1 MKRWILL
8 LFSSGL
14 FLSAQADDR
23 QLSSFQYW
31 FDDNQ
36 TEMTETSISGTKQTI
51 NQSIDASQLREGM
64 HRLYFRVGDDQG
76 LWSPL
81 QQWAFFVK
89 PLRDKGA
96 KAINTVEYWLD
107 TNSAERKSVVVNGNL
122 WQQMIDVSDL
132 SEGMHT
138 LNYRFGDNYGDYGAL
153 QQWVFFVK
161 PLRDKGAKAINTV
174 EYWLDTNSAE
184 RKSEVVNDNLWQQ
197 TIDVSDLSEGMH
209 TLNYRFGDNY
219 GDYGALQQA
228 VFMKLQQKA
237 TQIKKLRYWWSNRTD
252 LIEEVDVGQPS
263 FTYESLLAVPDH
275 ARQDPITDQGVAR
288 LNCIAIDDQGRQS
301 APFYQ
306 DVIYA
311 IGPTLFADRY
321 SQTAG
326 SNIAVSWTYTDVN
339 GVKDYIV
346 YYAKDNEPY
355 VMYIPSTTANTVE
368 FKGTKG
374 VYRFLVVARN
384 NAGQRTN
391 MDDEWTI
398 IVTFE

>member
-14 FLSAQADDR
+14 LLTAQADDR
-23 QLSSFQYW
+23 QLSRFQYW

-36 TEMTETSISGTKQTI
+36 SEMTETSISGTKQTV
-51 NQSIDASQLREGM
+51 NQSVDASQLREGI
-64 HRLYFRVGDDQG
+64 HILHFRIGDDQG

-81 QQWAFFVK
+81 QQWVFFVK
-89 PLRDKGA
+89 PLRNKGA

-107 TNSAERKSVVVNGNL
+107 TNAAERKSV
-122 WQQMIDVSDL
+122 
-132 SEGMHT
+132 
-138 LNYRFGDNYGDYGAL
+138 
-153 QQWVFFVK
+153 
-161 PLRDKGAKAINTV
+161 
-174 EYWLDTNSAE
+174 
-184 RKSEVVNDNLWQQ
+184 VVNDNLWQQ

-252 LIEEVDVGQPS
+252 LIEEVDAGQPS
-263 FTYESLLAVPDH
+263 FIYESLLAVPNY

-311 IGPTLFADRY
+311 TGPTLFADRY
-321 SQTAG
+321 SQTVG
-326 SNIAVSWTYTDVN
+326 SNVTLSWTYTDAN
-339 GVKDYIV
+339 GIKDYIV
-346 YYAKDNEPY
+346 YYSKDKGPY

-391 MDDEWTI
+391 MDEEWTVV
-398 IVTFE
+398 VTFE

>member
-14 FLSAQADDR
+14 LLSAQADDR
-23 QLSSFQYW
+23 QLSRFQYW

-107 TNSAERKSVVVNGNL
+107 TNTAERKSV
-122 WQQMIDVSDL
+122 
-132 SEGMHT
+132 
-138 LNYRFGDNYGDYGAL
+138 
-153 QQWVFFVK
+153 
-161 PLRDKGAKAINTV
+161 
-174 EYWLDTNSAE
+174 
-184 RKSEVVNDNLWQQ
+184 VVNDNLWQQ

-263 FTYESLLAVPDH
+263 FIYESLLAVPDH
-275 ARQDPITDQGVAR
+275 ARQDPSTDKGITRFTCVAV
-288 LNCIAIDDQGRQS
+288 DDLGRQS
-301 APFYQ
+301 APFYEEI
-306 DVIYA
+306 IYA
-311 IGPTLFADRY
+311 TGPELTADRY
-321 SQTAG
+321 TATAG
-326 SNIAVSWTYTDVN
+326 SDVSLSWTYNDGE
-339 GVKDYIV
+339 GVRDYSV
-346 YYAKDNEPY
+346 YYAKEDGPY
-355 VMYIPSTTANTVE
+355 VMYIPSTQESSTT
-368 FKGTKG
+368 FKGQKG
-374 VYRFLVVARN
+374 IYRLLVVARN
-384 NAGQRTN
+384 NAGQRTS
-391 MDDEWTI
+391 MDDEWAVTI
-398 IVTFE
+398 IFE